1 MEAATLGPPRRP
13 ASPVGAVLILWV
25 QRRLSSSCHRLV
37 IGLSRENAILP
48 VFQQKREEAMKPLTL
63 AQARRVSPGRL
74 LFFGALTAAMLA
86 VVWSPLALRSIAR
99 AADASPTFV
108 YQTNYDGGPFDSG
121 GKDEVVDDA
130 GDAYVLEG
138 IYDSIGRNDVLVL
151 KLSPTGAV
159 LFTTY
164 LRGSAVDYGTGLALD
179 GNGGLWVVGFTDSPD
194 FPVVD
199 AAQPVMDARR
209 SGFIARLS
217 TSNGAILY
225 SSFFGGNGAD
235 QINDLSI
242 GPNGDIYLTGTTDST
257 DLPVVNPLQ
266 ATLRS
271 ANDRDAFV
279 ERLSPDART
288 VLYGTYLG
296 GSNYDEGNGI
306 ALDAAGNIYVAGDT
320 QASDFPTV
328 NAVQSTWGGD
338 YDAWTA
344 RISADG
350 SHLDYSTYLGGS
362 RYEAPSRISVD
373 PAGYLTVTGSTNSAN
388 YPTTPGTAQP
398 VATGDVCGTSPYLH
412 YCYDGFVTRLAPNGA
427 LVYSTFLGGSLDNQL
442 NNLAVDAAGNV
453 TVIGY
458 SDFAAAPPDYLP
470 TSGIYLASLD
480 ASVDLRTSLVFD
492 AVVPNSSHGLALGPD
507 GDLYF
512 TGVRNPA
519 EDLYAARLA
528 LDGGPAPTPTPTPT
542 PAATPT
548 PTPSAAG
555 LHVAD
560 LDGSATANGR
570 RFWRAGVTVLVQDAG
585 HGPVANVT
593 VAGRW
598 SRGYSGSAQC
608 VTSASGTCTLSTGS
622 ISRLT
627 RSATFTI
634 TNLTG
639 SGYTYTPSAN
649 TDPDGDSDGTTIVV
663 SRP

>member
-1 MEAATLGPPRRP
+1 MISSSLAQPRR
-13 ASPVGAVLILWV
+13 
-25 QRRLSSSCHRLV
+25 
-37 IGLSRENAILP
+37 AI
-48 VFQQKREEAMKPLTL
+48 
-63 AQARRVSPGRL
+63 PGRL
-74 LFFGALTAAMLA
+74 LFAGLLAAALLA
-86 VVWSPLALRSIAR
+86 TVASPPALRSIAR
-99 AADASPTFV
+99 AADAGPTFV
-108 YQTNYDGGPFDSG
+108 YETNHDGGPFDTG
-121 GKDEVVDDA
+121 GNDEVVDAA
-130 GDAYVLEG
+130 GNAYILEG

-151 KLSPTGAV
+151 KLAPTGAV

-164 LRGSAVDYGTGLALD
+164 LRGSAIDYGTGLALD
-179 GNGGLWVVGFTDSPD
+179 GNGGLWVVGFTDSSD
-194 FPVVD
+194 FPVVN

-217 TSNGAILY
+217 ASNGAILY

-235 QINDLSI
+235 QINDLAI

-266 ATLRS
+266 GSLRS

-306 ALDAAGNIYVAGDT
+306 ALDAAGNIYIAGDT
-320 QASDFPTV
+320 QANDFPTV
-328 NAVQSTWGGD
+328 NAVQATWGGD
-338 YDAWTA
+338 YDVWAA

-373 PAGYLTVTGSTNSAN
+373 AAGYLTLVGSSNSAD

-398 VATGDVCGTSPYLH
+398 VASGDICGSAPYQH
-412 YCYDGFVTRLAPNGA
+412 YCYDGIVTRLAPNGA

-442 NNLAVDAAGNV
+442 NNLAVDGAGNV

-458 SDFAAAPPDYLP
+458 SDFAAVPPDYVP
-470 TSGIYLASLD
+470 TSDIYLAGLD
-480 ASVDLRTSLVFD
+480 GGGDLRTSLLFD
-492 AVVPNSSHGLALGPD
+492 AVEPNSSHGLALGPD
-507 GDLYF
+507 GDVYF
-512 TGVRNPA
+512 TGVRNLA
-519 EDLYAARLA
+519 EDLYAARVSL
-528 LDGGPAPTPTPTPT
+528 GSGPTPTATPSPTPTPTATPSPT
-542 PAATPT
+542 PTPTATPSPTPTPTATPSPTPTPTATPSPTPTPTATPT
-548 PTPSAAG
+548 PTGTPAPTAAS

-560 LDGSATANGR
+560 LDGSATAVGR
-570 RFWRAGVTVLVQDAG
+570 RYWRAGVTVLVQDAG
-585 HGPVANVT
+585 QGPVANVT
-593 VAGRW
+593 VTGRW

-608 VTSASGTCTLSTGS
+608 VTSADGTCTLATGS
-622 ISRLT
+622 ISRRT
-627 RSATFTI
+627 GSVTFTVN
-634 TNLTG
+634 NLTATG
-639 SGYTYTPSAN
+639 TSYSASAN

>member
-1 MEAATLGPPRRP
+1 MN
-13 ASPVGAVLILWV
+13 
-25 QRRLSSSCHRLV
+25 SSS
-37 IGLSRENAILP
+37 P
-48 VFQQKREEAMKPLTL
+48 
-63 AQARRVSPGRL
+63 AQARHLSPVRL
-74 LFFGALTAAMLA
+74 LFAGGLAAAMMG
-86 VVWSPLALRSIAR
+86 VVASPPALRSIAW
-99 AADASPTFV
+99 AADTSPTFV
-108 YQTNYDGGPFDSG
+108 YQTNYDGGSFDTG
-121 GKDEVVDDA
+121 GNDEVVDGA

-164 LRGSAVDYGTGLALD
+164 LRGSAIDYGTGLALD
-179 GNGGLWVVGFTDSPD
+179 GNGGLWVVGFTDSAD
-194 FPVVD
+194 FPVVN

-217 TSNGAILY
+217 TSDGAILY

-235 QINDLSI
+235 QINDLAI

-257 DLPVVNPLQ
+257 DLPVVDPLQ
-266 ATLRS
+266 ASLRS
-271 ANDRDAFV
+271 TNDRDAFV

-296 GSNYDEGNGI
+296 GSNYDEGDSI

-320 QASDFPTV
+320 QANDFPTV
-328 NAVQSTWGGD
+328 NAVQSSWGGD
-338 YDAWTA
+338 YDAWAA

-373 PAGYLTVTGSTNSAN
+373 AAGYVTLTGSTNSAN

-398 VATGDVCGTSPYLH
+398 VATGDICGSSPYQH

-442 NNLAVDAAGNV
+442 NNLAVDAAGDV
-453 TVIGY
+453 YVIGY
-458 SDFAAAPPDYLP
+458 SDFAAAPPDYVP
-470 TSGIYLASLD
+470 TSDIFLASLD
-480 ASVDLRTSLVFD
+480 SSGGLRASLLFD
-492 AVVPNSSHGLALGPD
+492 AVVPNSSHGLALGPG
-507 GDLYF
+507 GDVYF
-512 TGVRNPA
+512 TGVRNLA
-519 EDLYAARLA
+519 EDLYAARLS
-528 LDGGPAPTPTPTPT
+528 LGGGPTPTPTPT
-542 PAATPT
+542 PTATPT
-548 PTPSAAG
+548 PTPTPTATPIPTPTVAS

-560 LDGSATANGR
+560 LDGGATAVGR
-570 RFWRAGVTVLVQDAG
+570 RFWRASVTVLVEDAG
-585 HGPVANVT
+585 GGPVANVT
-593 VAGRW
+593 VTGRW

-608 VTSASGTCTLSTGS
+608 VTSAGGTCTLSTGS
-622 ISRLT
+622 ISQRT
-627 RSATFTI
+627 GSATFTV
-634 TNLTG
+634 NDLTAT
-639 SGYTYTPSAN
+639 GYTYSASVN